1 MYFTRKELPEM
12 GVLQDLWRSALAVE
26 QELEQELAED
36 LANLHEFVTLRFE
49 VGMGQPRL
57 LLPLFH
63 HLREHHPILVLPRL
77 TVVSRYTDVIDVLDR
92 QDVFSVSEIYLDK
105 MVETTGPFPL
115 GMQDGPQY
123 KREIGQMR
131 AAIHPGD
138 MEVIRASGIRS
149 SKELVDAVLP
159 SGSLDLV
166 GGLSRIVPTR
176 LVASYFGV
184 PGPDENMLMR
194 WMRSIF
200 RHIFLNLGND
210 ANVKEAADISSKE
223 MRAYLQELIASRK
236 KAIADGS
243 QVPDDF
249 VTRLIRIQMAE
260 PDGPDDDTIRR
271 QVGGTI
277 VGAVDTI
284 SKATTQAIDV
294 LLDRPAELAGAH
306 AAAVAG
312 DNALVARYIFE
323 AMRFNPQ
330 NPFLLRHCRQDYVA
344 ARGTDHERTIPAGS
358 LVLVGT
364 ISAMFDETRVDRP
377 EEFRIDRPDDT
388 YNFFGHGLHTCFGQ
402 QFAREL
408 IPVIAQSVLRL
419 PNLRRAGHIQWDG
432 AFPNRLMVAFDA

>member
-1 MYFTRKELPEM
+1 M
-12 GVLQDLWRSALAVE
+12 GLLKDLWGSALVVEHGLEQDLH
-26 QELEQELAED
+26 ED
-36 LANLHEFVTLRFE
+36 LANLHELVALKFE
-49 VGMGQPRL
+49 TGLGKPQL

-63 HLREHHPILVLPRL
+63 HLREHHPILILPHL
-77 TVVSRYTDVIDVLDR
+77 AIVSRYANVVEVLER

-123 KREIGQMR
+123 AREMGQMR
-131 AAIHPGD
+131 SAIHAGD
-138 MEVIRASGIRS
+138 LDAIRADGIRNS
-149 SKELVDAVLP
+149 NELIDAVLP

-166 GGLSRIVPTR
+166 GGLTRIVPAR
-176 LVASYFGV
+176 LVAGYFGV

-210 ANVKEAADISSKE
+210 AKIKEAADISSKE
-223 MRAYLQELIASRK
+223 LQAYLQKLVSDRK
-236 KAIADGS
+236 QAIVAGT

-249 VTRLIRIQMAE
+249 VTRLVQLQLNG

-271 QVGGTI
+271 EIGGTI

-284 SKATTQAIDV
+284 SKAATQAIDV
-294 LLDRPAELAGAH
+294 LLDRQAELAAAR
-306 AAAVAG
+306 AAATAG
-312 DNALVARYIFE
+312 DDALVARYVFE
-323 AMRFNPQ
+323 ALRFNPQ

-344 ARGTDHERTIPAGS
+344 ARGTDHERVIPAGS

-364 ISAMFDETRVDRP
+364 LSAMFDGTKVDSP

-402 QFAREL
+402 HISRVL
-408 IPVIAQSVLRL
+408 IPVIAQAVLSL
-419 PNLRRAGHIQWDG
+419 PNLRRAGNIQWDG
-432 AFPNRLMVAFDA
+432 AFPNRFMVAFDA